1 MDNQNLFSQS
11 YSEIVRNV
19 LGEGTQYFQM
29 LGKSVSFN
37 WPVAP
42 IGQLSRE
49 AYQFM
54 SASPNFSPIGIFGG
68 VGTSTLFK
76 NYKQIFGHVG
86 FNESPEAQKQLKD
99 LSNQVTELQNEIT
112 ITWTNANTA
121 YNTAKQNGGAV
132 FAAKYPDIQTWLAG
146 PGDVYTK
153 EADGLQETVNGVLD
167 QIATLNEAQMPT
179 TLKEALDAT
188 KLPSGKPSD
197 GNAPRGWTVVPN
209 SAGNLEWQ
217 PVFNIS
223 ATSRD
228 WRQQLVDGSIGEKTI
243 VLKADKSDSSIDKTW
258 AGGNVGYGN
267 PFWGV
272 YAGGAWQ
279 RTNISESDKSVT
291 ATIKLK
297 SSTVV
302 NITPGEWFDG
312 GFLKQLA
319 ISGNKG
325 QGYNILSPY
334 TATGGEHALFGKD
347 GLCSTMVTG
356 LVVAYKP
363 SFSITMKSSTY
374 KEYEQKI
381 EAGGGFRIGP
391 FSFGGSGGSYDQ
403 DIQTTG
409 NTTVVTGGST
419 SDDPVIIGVTVGFP
433 GVEKP

>member
-29 LGKSVSFN
+29 LGQAESFN

-54 SASPNFSPIGIFGG
+54 SAAPAFSPIGVFGG

-153 EADGLQETVNGVLD
+153 EADGLQEAVNGVLD
-167 QIATLNEAQMPT
+167 QIETLNEAQMPT

-217 PVFNIS
+217 PVFDI
-223 ATSRD
+223 ATTSRE
-228 WRQQLVDGSIGEKTI
+228 WRQQLTDGSIGEKTI

-279 RTNISESDKSVT
+279 RTNISKSDKSVT

-302 NITPGEWFDG
+302 KITPGEWFDG
-312 GFLKQLA
+312 GFLKQLV

-334 TATGGEHALFGKD
+334 TATGGEHALFGKN

-403 DIQTTG
+403 EIKTTG
-409 NTTVVTGGST
+409 NNTVVTGGST
-419 SDDPVIIGVTVGFP
+419 SDQPVIIGVTVGFP